1 MSKTL
6 TPEQIQGLEVA
17 YQRLVDPVVDYL
29 INDIARRV
37 QKSGEFTSTAAYQ
50 LYRLQVLS
58 TDFPEV
64 QKQLEKLLETSAN
77 DADKLIKKAA
87 EFGYNLD
94 AKRLSSSIKFSEAT
108 GIDQIINATVQLAR
122 SDLTNITQTIGFIN
136 HDNTFRRLTSAYEQ
150 AMDEAFSLVSTG
162 AMDYNSAIRRVCSK
176 LNSEG
181 IRVIDYASGVS
192 SSIESAVRRN
202 LISGTGL
209 MVEQISQ
216 KNHDEMGANG
226 WEISAHAASAPDHEP
241 IQGKQYSDEEF
252 DALNKSL
259 VRRIGTLNCGHNA
272 SPIIIGVSS
281 PQYTNSELNNFR
293 SENKKGFVYEGKKF
307 ETIYDAT
314 QYQRKLERAIRAQ
327 KRRVMTATNDD
338 KAIAKS
344 KLTILRAR
352 YKDFSKSANLRTEDE
367 RLFVAGFKK

>member
-1 MSKTL
+1 ML

-17 YQRLVDPVVDYL
+17 YQRLIDPVVDYL

-37 QKSGEFTSTAAYQ
+37 RKAGEFTSTAAYQ

-58 TDFPEV
+58 TDLPEV
-64 QKQLEKLLETSAN
+64 QKQLEKLLKISAN

-108 GIDQIINATVQLAR
+108 GIDQIINAAVQLAR

-202 LISGTGL
+202 LMSGTGL

-293 SENKKGFVYEGKKF
+293 SENKKGFVYEGKNF
-307 ETIYDAT
+307 ETLYDAT
-314 QYQRKLERAIRAQ
+314 QYQRKMERAIRAQ

-352 YKDFSKSANLRTEDE
+352 YKNFSKAANLRTEDE